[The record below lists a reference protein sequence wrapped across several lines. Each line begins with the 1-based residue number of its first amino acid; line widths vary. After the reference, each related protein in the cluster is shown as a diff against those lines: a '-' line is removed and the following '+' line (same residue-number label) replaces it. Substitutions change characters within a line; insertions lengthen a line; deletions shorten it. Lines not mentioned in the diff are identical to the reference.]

1 MEQNIGQ
8 ICSVKFTILVGS
20 AQYALISYPDLL
32 STKPARNLGG
42 YEVILVTHLTPTFL
56 FDAYGEANAVTC
68 WCCSYLFYIFLRPD
82 VYNNNNNNNNN
93 NINNDNN
100 NNNQTYNNNNN
111 KNEKMII
118 K

>member
-20 AQYALISYPDLL
+20 GQYAQTSYPDLL

-42 YEVILVTHLTPTFL
+42 YEVSCILPQLFFLMLMAKPMQCPVDVVHISFTH
-56 FDAYGEANAVTC
+56 
-68 WCCSYLFYIFLRPD
+68 FYVPMFIIII
-82 VYNNNNNNNNN
+82 NNNNN
-93 NINNDNN
+93 NINNNN
-100 NNNQTYNNNNN
+100 NNNHQTYNNNNN